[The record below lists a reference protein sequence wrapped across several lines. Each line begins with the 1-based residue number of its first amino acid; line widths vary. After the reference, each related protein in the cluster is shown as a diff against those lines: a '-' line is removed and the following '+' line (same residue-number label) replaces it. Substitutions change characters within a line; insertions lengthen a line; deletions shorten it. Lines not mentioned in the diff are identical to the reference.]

1 MKKKDGLKIL
11 KSYRLEQILFLH
23 IRRSLQEWLPML
35 VRSLLNSDN

>member
-23 IRRSLQEWLPML
+23 IQR
-35 VRSLLNSDN
+35 